1 MGRWQEG
8 PDYYARESYVAY
20 SEVVEVSPRPVDV
33 PAVAPI
39 TLEQVK
45 AQARVDNDVEDDL
58 IAIHLEA
65 AVDAVEQQTGY
76 WLSQRAVDA
85 YVPCLD
91 YGQAVYLPGG
101 RVRSLSE
108 IAYRDEDGD
117 EQIWDA
123 DNYELQAFGRY
134 SSVRLVSGTALFPY
148 TYIYNEDRQAVRIR
162 YVAGHAAVSDMPVG
176 LRQAALMIAAEFY
189 IDREAHRAQPGVI
202 AIANLAAQMLM
213 RAYRIHW
220 PV

>member
-1 MGRWQEG
+1 MGRWQNR
-8 PDYYARESYVAY
+8 PDYYSRESYVSY
-20 SEVVEVSPRPVDV
+20 SEVEQVAPPPVDV

-45 AQARVDNDVEDDL
+45 AQARVDNDDEDDL
-58 IAIHLEA
+58 IGLHLQA

-76 WLSQRAVDA
+76 WLGQRAVDA

-101 RVRSLSE
+101 RVRSVTE

-117 EQIWDA
+117 EQIWEA
-123 DNYELQAFGRY
+123 GNYELQAFPVY

-148 TYIYNEDRQAVRIR
+148 TYLYNEDRKAVRIR
-162 YVAGHAAVSDMPVG
+162 YVAGHAAVSEMPVG
-176 LRQAALMIAAEFY
+176 LRQAALMIAAEWY
-189 IDREAHRAQPGVI
+189 IEREAHRVQPGVNSV
-202 AIANLAAQMLM
+202 ANPAAMMLM